1 MDDEKVSAAVICHS
15 VGVNPRSITHSNGSR
30 FLLWVY
36 MLRGGAIQYKSRQHL
51 FISLQMEG
59 IFTHKADVITLEE
72 SPLMSYVLL
81 TLCNILKLLKLKHGN
96 RLVFLWIP
104 FKQDGFCLSNGII
117 LQGVMFFMTAKH
129 YLLVQLQKSV
139 WSYLYLTIIS
149 RSLILS
155 CLVYSS

>member
-1 MDDEKVSAAVICHS
+1 MGQGFSCEC
-15 VGVNPRSITHSNGSR
+15 TC
-30 FLLWVY
+30 
-36 MLRGGAIQYKSRQHL
+36 LRGGAIQYKSRQHL

-155 CLVYSS
+155 CLVYSSSSWHTVYKQIKLSSFSNYIDKN